1 MCSKQI
7 PTPASRSLSS
17 SQIPPRDTLKGS
29 LETSSP
35 KRRSSLSPITA
46 RSEGSNSSQD
56 SLNETESARTSR
68 NLLDASQQL
77 SSVGHG
83 PIRERPMRLQ
93 ELRRQMSATGSHR
106 QTLPGMPSSSQ
117 QESPLISGMDRFSP
131 IIEETTSSLVSP
143 RESLATNSLM
153 SEPQTASTE
162 SNQTVKGSAMP
173 FSPGNNR
180 PLTPAYPFPLTT
192 FQSGTP
198 LGTPAVHKPFIG
210 LSPTVQPPDKLPKN
224 HKARDY
230 GNDHLLH
237 SSMRYSIPSSDPK
250 IHAIA
255 EDAGRNMYNIVLR
268 LMSEPGLEAWWTNL
282 AGVIKEKFNAERI
295 TLAVPSDTTDIEN
308 VPWAQMATYRALE
321 EDPFSGVA
329 NEKFSTQSSIV
340 EASSQEGMIGGNK
353 SERQPKNMIASNNG
367 LLASRP
373 KLESRHSFAG
383 FTQKARMGNSET
395 TESLTSTIR
404 RPAAARTGSQSSLR
418 GGRPLGEVEQKNIE
432 LNAEALRRHE
442 VSEALKGPPSEDI
455 YASKRP
461 TAARVLHIVQPL
473 ESEADALIT
482 SAGVI
487 KVLNRNS
494 TAILTREYHDK
505 SQSIEH
511 RLARSTD
518 NGLRNSQWSTVED
531 QASLDIAQGD
541 KPHPGNSNSTSRTRS
556 QTSGSSKESSAS
568 RTVQTDTNISYNI
581 TYEDYEQIPA
591 SPWSQSPAPSPAV
604 QVDPDVNPF
613 FTSAT
618 IDENA
623 FAENP
628 PAHDYSASHPIEAIG
643 VDQASSVIHVPLVH
657 PTLSPLKYPPRLR
670 KTRNKT
676 QSKYFFEPAYPG
688 SNGSSESS
696 KRVPIA
702 ILSILSS
709 TVPCPGDLVT
719 FINDLAPFL
728 ATSFYNTRQHWNMQK
743 EITGLSR
750 FNQGFGAKFGIK
762 KSEARTREIGTNVL
776 DINESQLSPTAGSD
790 YSNMS
795 MHSPQSSLAGGSING
810 TPGWTP
816 FDSRLQADDA
826 NDIHDGYFSKSHH
839 GTYEE
844 EWDDSTTRKDSTRQ
858 KPPNSPALT
867 KNTSSMLKH
876 GPQHLNDTSRKSGM
890 GKMKI
895 DDAGRGKPAVDLIS
909 RLHDSP
915 QSRRTVSDFSF
926 LEASDKSI
934 KQSLNFGT
942 PNLGS
947 QSDELLLSPRRHAMF
962 QATHQI
968 GHHHTIRKHRHLHSD
983 GVDFSATNPS
993 LPHATAIVAG
1003 PPQTSAEVSTAQET
1017 KYMFKDPTP
1026 SMLRIMIDTGATQE
1040 FIAEC
1045 VKGTIVWANSKF
1057 QSYRSQSAEEI
1068 HEDPWNNIHYKDR
1081 KSFRKL
1087 WKSALETGEQL
1098 SHQVRLRRFDGQYR
1112 WFQMRILPLKDK
1124 HDVIRHWHGQAMDIH
1139 DRHEAE
1145 VEAAREKEK
1154 AASESKYRSLANSNP
1169 HIIFAA
1175 SVPTGMTF
1183 ANTQWL
1189 SYSGQT
1195 LEETLGFGF
1204 LEHVHPEDI
1213 SRCRF
1218 PDLGSLANIQSLRE
1232 VLSPKMPYL
1241 RQPSPAAT
1249 DVSTNTATTDA
1260 TVKPN
1265 VSGIEA
1271 PNDLLRSLVKA
1282 GIIKCSKDGQGN
1294 LSITTEM
1301 RLRSKDNEYRWH
1313 LVQGSLIDSVNFGQG
1328 ESQWFIA
1335 CADITDQKR
1344 NEEQLKQICDAL
1356 NKEMR
1361 RKMEYLSSM
1370 SHEIRTPLNGI
1381 LGNLQ
1386 FLMNSG
1392 LDEHQSNYTFGAS
1405 QAAEGMHKLINDI
1418 LDVSKAEAKMLKLF
1432 YDWFS
1437 VQSVIEEAVE
1447 TLNAKASQKGLELCY
1462 EVTSSVPPSI
1472 KGDKSRIKQVLLNLV
1487 GNAIKFTQRGEIWM
1501 KCDTMQDPAEASRR
1515 TNLESNETY
1524 LRFTVKDTG
1533 NGFSPEEKKLLF
1545 KPYSQIDN
1553 SNTRGNGGTGLG
1565 LILCKNMVELHGG
1578 RIDATSVPGQGSIFT
1593 FYARFGIR
1601 DTTHDPDESYSSVVS
1616 EILSPRAQLVQGQIL
1631 QGHMTE
1637 SPGPS
1642 AQPSASAVVSPAAQS
1657 SGSSSIST
1665 RSLSLQPSVRSSAST
1680 VDNEAHVASMKLHL
1694 PALLHSGSSSDLES
1708 NETIDVANK
1717 QASEPIISRLIPAVE
1732 PESFRP
1738 PLLSILIVCPQENTR
1753 RTTQDH
1759 IQRILPKSIP
1769 ARVTAHGNVDAS
1781 QMMIMG
1787 DDPSTFTHVV
1797 LQLSSPKEVLGFM
1810 DSILNSISHPHT
1822 CIVVVTDQT
1831 QKSAITE
1838 GAPDFDYAQ
1847 LAIDDRLR
1855 FIMKPARPH
1864 KFAKIFDPDQEN
1876 AQSND
1881 DKTGEEAREKQRLQK
1896 EAFKLF
1902 KEVLGNKGIRVLA
1915 VEDNNLNMEVCY
1927 ALRVR

>member
-1 MCSKQI
+1 MYSKQMS
-7 PTPASRSLSS
+7 TPASRSLSS
-17 SQIPPRDTLKGS
+17 SQTSQRDTLKGS

-35 KRRSSLSPITA
+35 QRRSNLSPITA
-46 RSEGSNSSQD
+46 RSEESNSSQD
-56 SLNETESARTSR
+56 SRNETEGARTPR
-68 NLLDASQQL
+68 NISDASQQ
-77 SSVGHG
+77 SSSAGHG
-83 PIRERPMRLQ
+83 STRERPMRLQ
-93 ELRRQMSATGSHR
+93 ELRRQMNAAASHR
-106 QTLPGMPSSSQ
+106 QTLPGIPSSNQ
-117 QESPLISGMDRFSP
+117 QESPLTSGMDRFSP

-143 RESLATNSLM
+143 RESLATSSLM

-173 FSPGNNR
+173 FSPGNNQ
-180 PLTPAYPFPLTT
+180 PSTPAYPFPLMT

-210 LSPTVQPPDKLPKN
+210 LSPTIQPPDKLTKT
-224 HKARDY
+224 HKTRDN

-237 SSMRYSIPSSDPK
+237 SSMRYSMPSSNPK

-255 EDAGRNMYNIVLR
+255 EDAGRNMYSIVLR

-282 AGVIKEKFNAERI
+282 AGVIKEKFSAERI

-321 EDPFSGVA
+321 EDPFSGA
-329 NEKFSTQSSIV
+329 TNEKFSTQSSIV
-340 EASSQEGMIGGNK
+340 EASSQEGMKGDNK
-353 SERQPKNMIASNNG
+353 SERQPKNMITSNNG

-383 FTQKARMGNSET
+383 FTHKARIGNSET
-395 TESLTSTIR
+395 TESLTNIVR
-404 RPAAARTGSQSSLR
+404 RPAAARTGSHSSLR
-418 GGRPLGEVEQKNIE
+418 GGRPLGDVAQKNIE

-442 VSEALKGPPSEDI
+442 VSEALKGPPTEDI
-455 YASKRP
+455 YASIRP
-461 TAARVLHIVQPL
+461 TAARVLHVVQPL

-511 RLARSTD
+511 RLARSRD
-518 NGLRNSQWSTVED
+518 NGPKNSQWSTAED
-531 QASLDIAQGD
+531 QASLYIAQGEE
-541 KPHPGNSNSTSRTRS
+541 PQAGNGNSTSGTRS
-556 QTSGSSKESSAS
+556 QTSGSSKESSES
-568 RTVQTDTNISYNI
+568 RTVKTYINTSHYI

-623 FAENP
+623 FAEDP
-628 PAHDYSASHPIEAIG
+628 PPHDYSASHPIEAIG

-670 KTRNKT
+670 NTRNKT

-728 ATSFYNTRQHWNMQK
+728 ATSFYNARQHWNMQK

-750 FNQGFGAKFGIK
+750 FNQGFGTGFGIP
-762 KSEARTREIGTNVL
+762 KSEATTREIGTNNL

-816 FDSRLQADDA
+816 IDSRLQTDDA
-826 NDIHDGYFSKSHH
+826 TDIHDGYFSKSHH
-839 GTYEE
+839 DTNEE
-844 EWDDSTTRKDSTRQ
+844 DCDDSPVCKDSARQ
-858 KPPNSPALT
+858 KPLNSPTLT
-867 KNTSSMLKH
+867 KSTTSMLKH
-876 GPQHLNDTSRKSGM
+876 GSQHLNDTSRKSGI
-890 GKMKI
+890 GKTKT
-895 DDAGRGKPAVDLIS
+895 DDVGRGKPAVAPIS

-926 LEASDKSI
+926 LESSDKSS
-934 KQSLNFGT
+934 KQLLGFGT
-942 PNLGS
+942 PNFGS
-947 QSDELLLSPRRHAMF
+947 QADDPLLSPRRHAMF
-962 QATHQI
+962 QAVHQI
-968 GHHHTIRKHRHLHSD
+968 GHHTSRKHRHLHSD
-983 GVDFSATNPS
+983 GVEFSATIPS

-1003 PPQTSAEVSTAQET
+1003 PPQTSAEVPTTQET

-1154 AASESKYRSLANSNP
+1154 AASESRYRSLANSNP

-1218 PDLGSLANIQSLRE
+1218 PDLGSLANIQSLKE
-1232 VLSPKMPYL
+1232 VLSPKRPYL
-1241 RQPSPAAT
+1241 RQTSPAAT
-1249 DVSTNTATTDA
+1249 DVSINTATTDT

-1265 VSGIEA
+1265 VSGVEA

-1335 CADITDQKR
+1335 CADITDQKH

-1437 VQSVIEEAVE
+1437 VQSVIEEVVE

-1462 EVTSSVPPSI
+1462 EVTPSVPPSI

-1501 KCDTMQDPAEASRR
+1501 KCDTMQDPVEASRR
-1515 TNLESNETY
+1515 TDLEPNETY

-1601 DTTHDPDESYSSVVS
+1601 DTTRDSDDSYSSVVS
-1616 EILSPRAQLVQGQIL
+1616 ENLSLRAQLVQGQIL
-1631 QGHMTE
+1631 QGHITE

-1642 AQPSASAVVSPAAQS
+1642 VQPSASAVVSPAAQS
-1657 SGSSSIST
+1657 SGSSSVST
-1665 RSLSLQPSVRSSAST
+1665 RSLSLQPSVRSSTST

-1694 PALLHSGSSSDLES
+1694 PVLLRSGSSSDLES
-1708 NETIDVANK
+1708 NENIDVANK
-1717 QASEPIISRLIPAVE
+1717 QSFEPIVSRLIPAVE

-1753 RTTQDH
+1753 RTTQEH
-1759 IQRILPKSIP
+1759 IQRILPKSVP
-1769 ARVTAHGNVDAS
+1769 AKITARGNVDAS
-1781 QMMIMG
+1781 QKMIIG

-1847 LAIDDRLR
+1847 LAVDDRLR

-1881 DKTGEEAREKQRLQK
+1881 DKTREEAREKQRLQK

-1927 ALRVR
+1927 AH